1 MPSILSRIEGQ
12 RWFFLRNLCFLLGEI
27 GASAGI
33 PPLVGMLSA
42 SEPKVRREA
51 VQALGKI
58 RMPDPDAIAVLGR
71 TLLHEPFFS
80 SSREDPVRIDAAIA
94 LSRIGGTEAIAFL
107 HIGKSSRKKAVREQC
122 EALLRTRGTG

>member
-1 MPSILSRIEGQ
+1 
-12 RWFFLRNLCFLLGEI
+12 
-27 GASAGI
+27 
-33 PPLVGMLSA
+33 MLSA
-42 SEPKVRREA
+42 KEPKIRREA

-58 RMPDPDAIAVLGR
+58 RIPDPDAIAMLGR

-122 EALLRTRGTG
+122 EALLRTRGAE